1 MVKQMTNKELT
12 HFKKEVLTALD
23 KYLTSL
29 ISKGESSK
37 ATKIITWIRDWTNF
51 LKFENKF
58 QSKRL
63 PALQRGSIVSAN
75 LGFNLGQEYGGPH
88 YGIVLNTSDSR
99 RNSVVTILPLTSIK
113 PETNLEHLEH
123 FKLNL
128 GDELYQLLGLKL
140 QTKKA
145 QLTEKQAESN
155 RQYSDIIERLSKL
168 EQSLLVEFEEYSS
181 DPITLA
187 KRSQAI
193 LSDMDGITKDKE
205 SFEQLIDELDKEEEI
220 LKNIARQVLKMKKGS
235 IALLNQVTTI
245 SKMRIFDPK
254 NQTSVLYDIVL
265 SKETMDRID
274 VALKNYIIK

>member
-1 MVKQMTNKELT
+1 MTNKEVLT
-12 HFKKEVLTALD
+12 FKKEVLTSLD

-37 ATKIITWIRDWTNF
+37 AIKIINWVRDWTNF

-58 QSKRL
+58 QAKRL

-88 YGIVLNTSDSR
+88 YGIVLNTKDSR

-113 PETNLEHLEH
+113 PETNLEKLEH

-145 QLTEKQAESN
+145 ELTEKQAESN
-155 RQYSDIIERLSKL
+155 RQYSDIMDRLSKL
-168 EQSLLVEFEEYSS
+168 EQLLLVEFEEHST
-181 DPITLA
+181 DPKTLA
-187 KRSQAI
+187 KKSQTI
-193 LSDMDGITKDKE
+193 LSDMDGITRDKE
-205 SFEQLIDELDKEEEI
+205 AFEQLIDELDKEEEI

-254 NQTSVLYDIVL
+254 NPTSVLYDIVL
-265 SKETMDRID
+265 SEDTMTRID
-274 VALKNYIIK
+274 EALKNYIIK

>member
-1 MVKQMTNKELT
+1 
-12 HFKKEVLTALD
+12 
-23 KYLTSL
+23 
-29 ISKGESSK
+29 
-37 ATKIITWIRDWTNF
+37 
-51 LKFENKF
+51 
-58 QSKRL
+58 
-63 PALQRGSIVSAN
+63 
-75 LGFNLGQEYGGPH
+75 
-88 YGIVLNTSDSR
+88 
-99 RNSVVTILPLTSIK
+99 
-113 PETNLEHLEH
+113 
-123 FKLNL
+123 
-128 GDELYQLLGLKL
+128 YQLLGLKL

-145 QLTEKQAESN
+145 ELTEKQAESN
-155 RQYSDIIERLSKL
+155 RQYSDIMERLSKL

>member
-1 MVKQMTNKELT
+1 M
-12 HFKKEVLTALD
+12 
-23 KYLTSL
+23 
-29 ISKGESSK
+29 
-37 ATKIITWIRDWTNF
+37 
-51 LKFENKF
+51 
-58 QSKRL
+58 
-63 PALQRGSIVSAN
+63 
-75 LGFNLGQEYGGPH
+75 
-88 YGIVLNTSDSR
+88 
-99 RNSVVTILPLTSIK
+99 
-113 PETNLEHLEH
+113 
-123 FKLNL
+123 
-128 GDELYQLLGLKL
+128 
-140 QTKKA
+140 
-145 QLTEKQAESN
+145 
-155 RQYSDIIERLSKL
+155 ERLSKL